1 MSSFTIKQTTVNQLP
16 QTLLNKQDIGD
27 YATNDSVD
35 DKLQLNLLNY
45 TTNRILEIP
54 QNIKV
59 ELDDNKQLV
68 LKAGSKIWYPDGFE
82 ADGVTPKFSS
92 IITQDTITDLRYGV
106 GRSGVIVVYSFNEK
120 DHIEWSVAA
129 NFFSGTTQPTD
140 NWYIWYDT
148 TENRIK
154 LHNGIDGYDTNVT
167 FPFCI
172 ATEDSPSASGLTDG
186 GLKSID
192 QVFNGFG
199 YIGSTAFA
207 LPGVKYQFAD
217 GRNSDGT
224 FKSITKTFDKV
235 ATTQYGYNIKDPER
249 QPLSIHESGALIR
262 TVRYFIQNSQPVY
275 TDAVWYKPETN
286 ETFRSNSGVWSNSK
300 EIIIA
305 TNIATNANF
314 KITSFEPEIASS
326 INIYARSDISG
337 MTMPSG
343 KSIHLT
349 LGSNGTTYLA
359 PANGWFIGNF
369 ICSKEGSWFV
379 LEMRAK
385 HTKSFSCAKGNNTEV
400 CAMLPVLE
408 GDSIILGIDSSATF
422 TTDTTR
428 QGFYFIYAN
437 GED

>member
-27 YATNDSVD
+27 YATNDSID

-54 QNIKV
+54 QNVKYAFANGTLTIKTGTKV
-59 ELDDNKQLV
+59 YSPN
-68 LKAGSKIWYPDGFE
+68 GFE
-82 ADGVTPKFSS
+82 SD
-92 IITQDTITDLRYGV
+92 
-106 GRSGVIVVYSFNEK
+106 
-120 DHIEWSVAA
+120 
-129 NFFSGTTQPTD
+129 GTTKKFDVKVLTEDYSYTNSFIGTYNDILVSYQNSDDTFWHDVASSSFCSGETD
-140 NWYIWYDT
+140 ALAGKKAHDWYDT
-148 TENRIK
+148 KNNIIYHYTGTSTEP
-154 LHNGIDGYDTNVT
+154 NGTCSLPILQMEN
-167 FPFCI
+167 
-172 ATEDSPSASGLTDG
+172 SGSNGFTRVAN
-186 GLKSID
+186 
-192 QVFNGFG
+192 VFNGFG
-199 YIGSTAFA
+199 YMGSTAFA

-235 ATTQYGYNIKDPER
+235 ATTQYGYNVKDPDR

-262 TVRYFIQNSQPVY
+262 TARYFIQNSQPVY
-275 TDAVWYKPETN
+275 TDSVWYKPETN
-286 ETFRSNSGVWSNSK
+286 ETFRSNGSGVWSNSK